1 MSPRL
6 LARFL
11 RSRCVAG
18 SRDDRRVVNAVGR
31 GEMMIGLA
39 LCVVP
44 LAFYAWLVD
53 RRPGAW
59 SNGIV
64 RAVGL
69 GMAGLT
75 AAGIIVRT
83 VPVIGSLIVGTLVVV
98 AALGTAVLPFLLIVN
113 GVEMW
118 RKEGRSLSNV
128 LSGALGVGL
137 LVLMAWCLRSVF
149 SPFEPWAV
157 AGISA
162 TMALGWL
169 SFGFLGYLASVF
181 VIHRAKPLP
190 GNHQIVVLG
199 SALVK
204 GKVPKL
210 LASRLDRGIGQWRT
224 DRDAGFHSVIIPSG
238 GKGDDEPRAEGE
250 AMAES
255 LVEHGISRECV
266 VVENQAANT
275 DENISLSRQVMPTQ
289 VRSVP
294 SRRAEAARQRQNPQ
308 VVVATSSYHAVRA
321 AELCRR
327 QGLRVRVLG
336 APTATYFLP
345 SAMLR
350 EYIALLASRPWING
364 IMLVLVLAF
373 WPIVTMA
380 LR

>member
-1 MSPRL
+1 M
-6 LARFL
+6 
-11 RSRCVAG
+11 
-18 SRDDRRVVNAVGR
+18 
-31 GEMMIGLA
+31 
-39 LCVVP
+39 
-44 LAFYAWLVD
+44 
-53 RRPGAW
+53 
-59 SNGIV
+59 
-64 RAVGL
+64 
-69 GMAGLT
+69 
-75 AAGIIVRT
+75 
-83 VPVIGSLIVGTLVVV
+83 
-98 AALGTAVLPFLLIVN
+98 
-113 GVEMW
+113 
-118 RKEGRSLSNV
+118 
-128 LSGALGVGL
+128 
-137 LVLMAWCLRSVF
+137 
-149 SPFEPWAV
+149 
-157 AGISA
+157 
-162 TMALGWL
+162 
-169 SFGFLGYLASVF
+169 F

-250 AMAES
+250 AMAEY
-255 LVEHGISRECV
+255 LVEHGIPRECV

-350 EYIALLASRPWING
+350 EYIALLASRAWING

>member
-1 MSPRL
+1 MSLRL

-64 RAVGL
+64 LAVGL

-137 LVLMAWCLRSVF
+137 LVLMAWCLR
-149 SPFEPWAV
+149 
-157 AGISA
+157 
-162 TMALGWL
+162 L
-169 SFGFLGYLASVF
+169 SL
-181 VIHRAKPLP
+181 IH
-190 GNHQIVVLG
+190 I
-199 SALVK
+199 
-204 GKVPKL
+204 
-210 LASRLDRGIGQWRT
+210 
-224 DRDAGFHSVIIPSG
+224 
-238 GKGDDEPRAEGE
+238 
-250 AMAES
+250 
-255 LVEHGISRECV
+255 
-266 VVENQAANT
+266 
-275 DENISLSRQVMPTQ
+275 
-289 VRSVP
+289 
-294 SRRAEAARQRQNPQ
+294 
-308 VVVATSSYHAVRA
+308 
-321 AELCRR
+321 
-327 QGLRVRVLG
+327 
-336 APTATYFLP
+336 
-345 SAMLR
+345 
-350 EYIALLASRPWING
+350 
-364 IMLVLVLAF
+364 
-373 WPIVTMA
+373 
-380 LR
+380 

>member
-128 LSGALGVGL
+128 LSGALGVVVFAIG
-137 LVLMAWCLRSVF
+137 VFPVRAMGCGRYFGDDGPGMAVF
-149 SPFEPWAV
+149 R
-157 AGISA
+157 IS
-162 TMALGWL
+162 
-169 SFGFLGYLASVF
+169 
-181 VIHRAKPLP
+181 RLP
-190 GNHQIVVLG
+190 GVCVCHPPRQAI
-199 SALVK
+199 A
-204 GKVPKL
+204 GKSP
-210 LASRLDRGIGQWRT
+210 D
-224 DRDAGFHSVIIPSG
+224 
-238 GKGDDEPRAEGE
+238 
-250 AMAES
+250 
-255 LVEHGISRECV
+255 
-266 VVENQAANT
+266 
-275 DENISLSRQVMPTQ
+275 
-289 VRSVP
+289 
-294 SRRAEAARQRQNPQ
+294 RRARI
-308 VVVATSSYHAVRA
+308 SSR
-321 AELCRR
+321 
-327 QGLRVRVLG
+327 
-336 APTATYFLP
+336 
-345 SAMLR
+345 
-350 EYIALLASRPWING
+350 
-364 IMLVLVLAF
+364 
-373 WPIVTMA
+373 
-380 LR
+380 